1 MKHAKRFLAALLA
14 GVLALA
20 AFTGCSGLL
29 NFATVQV
36 NTEEAQALMK
46 QVSPALQ
53 YDTQLEYAAERI
65 AQWMTEEVTNLTTA
79 DGQLVRKVQLD
90 PGTGNMNPGISVNEF
105 ISDSTNG
112 SLYLSSNVKIA
123 LTMDNSGNP
132 YYDPGR
138 LYAPAA
144 QDAVEALR
152 SEAEGCTAGWARC
165 SLNTAAGPMWWRCSC
180 NKNKGSAP
188 FRCAASGGSFSVRR
202 KRTKWAK
209 QYDLCIKCK
218 NIQVKF
224 LQLFS

>member
-90 PGTGNMNPGISVNEF
+90 PGTGNMNPGHQRQRIHLRLHQWVAL
-105 ISDSTNG
+105 
-112 SLYLSSNVKIA
+112 SL
-123 LTMDNSGNP
+123 
-132 YYDPGR
+132 
-138 LYAPAA
+138 
-144 QDAVEALR
+144 VEREDRPDHGQQRQPVL
-152 SEAEGCTAGWARC
+152 
-165 SLNTAAGPMWWRCSC
+165 
-180 NKNKGSAP
+180 
-188 FRCAASGGSFSVRR
+188 
-202 KRTKWAK
+202 
-209 QYDLCIKCK
+209 
-218 NIQVKF
+218 
-224 LQLFS
+224 

>member
-53 YDTQLEYAAERI
+53 YAAERI

-152 SEAEGCTAGWARC
+152 SEAEGCSRMGAV
-165 SLNTAAGPMWWRCSC
+165 
-180 NKNKGSAP
+180 
-188 FRCAASGGSFSVRR
+188 FIEYSGGTYVV
-202 KRTKWAK
+202 A
-209 QYDLCIKCK
+209 L
-218 NIQVKF
+218 F
-224 LQLFS
+224 L

>member
-152 SEAEGCTAGWARC
+152 SEAEGAAGWARC

-202 KRTKWAK
+202 KRTKRAK

-218 NIQVKF
+218 NIQVKS

>member
-36 NTEEAQALMK
+36 NTEEARALMK
-46 QVSPALQ
+46 RVSPALQ

-90 PGTGNMNPGISVNEF
+90 PGTGNMNPGISVN
-105 ISDSTNG
+105 
-112 SLYLSSNVKIA
+112 
-123 LTMDNSGNP
+123 P

-152 SEAEGCTAGWARC
+152 SEAESC
-165 SLNTAAGPMWWRCSC
+165 SRMGAV
-180 NKNKGSAP
+180 
-188 FRCAASGGSFSVRR
+188 FIEYSGGTYVV
-202 KRTKWAK
+202 A
-209 QYDLCIKCK
+209 L
-218 NIQVKF
+218 F
-224 LQLFS
+224 L

>member
-90 PGTGNMNPGISVNEF
+90 PGTGNMNPGIQRQRIHLRLHQWVAL
-105 ISDSTNG
+105 
-112 SLYLSSNVKIA
+112 SL
-123 LTMDNSGNP
+123 
-132 YYDPGR
+132 
-138 LYAPAA
+138 
-144 QDAVEALR
+144 VEREDRPDHGQQRQPVL
-152 SEAEGCTAGWARC
+152 
-165 SLNTAAGPMWWRCSC
+165 
-180 NKNKGSAP
+180 
-188 FRCAASGGSFSVRR
+188 
-202 KRTKWAK
+202 
-209 QYDLCIKCK
+209 
-218 NIQVKF
+218 
-224 LQLFS
+224 

>member
-46 QVSPALQ
+46 RVSPALQ

-112 SLYLSSNVKIA
+112 SLYLLSNVKIA

-152 SEAEGCTAGWARC
+152 SEAKGCSRMGAV
-165 SLNTAAGPMWWRCSC
+165 
-180 NKNKGSAP
+180 
-188 FRCAASGGSFSVRR
+188 FIEYSGGTYVV
-202 KRTKWAK
+202 A
-209 QYDLCIKCK
+209 L
-218 NIQVKF
+218 F
-224 LQLFS
+224 L

>member
-1 MKHAKRFLAALLA
+1 MEKHSMPALPDWPDRDVQTRFSPAAIPQPAPPPDTGPTVQWPTPRRSRRALLA

-152 SEAEGCTAGWARC
+152 SEAEGCSRMGAV
-165 SLNTAAGPMWWRCSC
+165 
-180 NKNKGSAP
+180 
-188 FRCAASGGSFSVRR
+188 FIEYSGGTYVV
-202 KRTKWAK
+202 A
-209 QYDLCIKCK
+209 L
-218 NIQVKF
+218 F
-224 LQLFS
+224 L

>member
-1 MKHAKRFLAALLA
+1 
-14 GVLALA
+14 
-20 AFTGCSGLL
+20 
-29 NFATVQV
+29 
-36 NTEEAQALMK
+36 
-46 QVSPALQ
+46 
-53 YDTQLEYAAERI
+53 
-65 AQWMTEEVTNLTTA
+65 MTEEVTNLTTA

-152 SEAEGCTAGWARC
+152 SEAKGCSRMGAV
-165 SLNTAAGPMWWRCSC
+165 
-180 NKNKGSAP
+180 
-188 FRCAASGGSFSVRR
+188 FIEYSGGTYVV
-202 KRTKWAK
+202 A
-209 QYDLCIKCK
+209 L
-218 NIQVKF
+218 F
-224 LQLFS
+224 L

>member
-46 QVSPALQ
+46 RVSPALQ

-90 PGTGNMNPGISVNEF
+90 PGHRQHEPGHQRQRIHLRLHQWVAL
-105 ISDSTNG
+105 
-112 SLYLSSNVKIA
+112 SL
-123 LTMDNSGNP
+123 
-132 YYDPGR
+132 
-138 LYAPAA
+138 
-144 QDAVEALR
+144 VEREDRPDHGQQRQPVL
-152 SEAEGCTAGWARC
+152 
-165 SLNTAAGPMWWRCSC
+165 
-180 NKNKGSAP
+180 
-188 FRCAASGGSFSVRR
+188 
-202 KRTKWAK
+202 
-209 QYDLCIKCK
+209 
-218 NIQVKF
+218 
-224 LQLFS
+224 

>member
-152 SEAEGCTAGWARC
+152 SEAEDC
-165 SLNTAAGPMWWRCSC
+165 SRMGAVFMNTAAGPMWWRCSC

-188 FRCAASGGSFSVRR
+188 FRCAASGGSFSVRG
-202 KRTKWAK
+202 KRTKRAE

>member
-152 SEAEGCTAGWARC
+152 SEAEGCSRMGAVFIEYSGGTYVVA
-165 SLNTAAGPMWWRCSC
+165 LSC
-180 NKNKGSAP
+180 NINKGSAP

>member
-152 SEAEGCTAGWARC
+152 SEAEGCSRMGAV
-165 SLNTAAGPMWWRCSC
+165 
-180 NKNKGSAP
+180 
-188 FRCAASGGSFSVRR
+188 FIEYSGG
-202 KRTKWAK
+202 
-209 QYDLCIKCK
+209 DLCGGAVPVTKTK
-218 NIQVKF
+218 AQLPSDARRREGVF
-224 LQLFS
+224 LCAESGQNGRNSTTYA

>member
-123 LTMDNSGNP
+123 LTMDNSGQP
-132 YYDPGR
+132 V
-138 LYAPAA
+138 L
-144 QDAVEALR
+144 
-152 SEAEGCTAGWARC
+152 
-165 SLNTAAGPMWWRCSC
+165 
-180 NKNKGSAP
+180 
-188 FRCAASGGSFSVRR
+188 
-202 KRTKWAK
+202 
-209 QYDLCIKCK
+209 
-218 NIQVKF
+218 
-224 LQLFS
+224 

>member
-144 QDAVEALR
+144 QDAVGPCAAR
-152 SEAEGCTAGWARC
+152 PKAAAGWVRC

>member
-46 QVSPALQ
+46 RVSPALQ

-90 PGTGNMNPGISVNEF
+90 PG
-105 ISDSTNG
+105 
-112 SLYLSSNVKIA
+112 
-123 LTMDNSGNP
+123 
-132 YYDPGR
+132 R

-152 SEAEGCTAGWARC
+152 SEAEDC
-165 SLNTAAGPMWWRCSC
+165 SRMGAV
-180 NKNKGSAP
+180 
-188 FRCAASGGSFSVRR
+188 FIEYSGGTYVV
-202 KRTKWAK
+202 A
-209 QYDLCIKCK
+209 L
-218 NIQVKF
+218 F
-224 LQLFS
+224 L

>member
-1 MKHAKRFLAALLA
+1 MEKTHRKETDLHETRKEISGRAAGRGAGAGGVHRLKR
-14 GVLALA
+14 
-20 AFTGCSGLL
+20 
-29 NFATVQV
+29 
-36 NTEEAQALMK
+36 
-46 QVSPALQ
+46 VSPALQ

-152 SEAEGCTAGWARC
+152 SEAEGCSRMGAV
-165 SLNTAAGPMWWRCSC
+165 
-180 NKNKGSAP
+180 
-188 FRCAASGGSFSVRR
+188 FIEYSGGTYVV
-202 KRTKWAK
+202 A
-209 QYDLCIKCK
+209 L
-218 NIQVKF
+218 F
-224 LQLFS
+224 L